1 MGGPNS
7 PNRKSKKLNLSLLST
22 TNLHLSAQR
31 SRVFKACETCRQRKV
46 RCNGVQP
53 CQSCIKH
60 STPCVFRKS
69 ARRQLPSP
77 DQEIHTAHS
86 AVQDHTPP
94 DSDDCVVQSTLS
106 VLPWGVRQQ
115 KDLKH
120 VLDVLKID
128 DSFSGR
134 GKVTKVFSFTS
145 TITILNLIL
154 DLIAQL
160 DDAHLHILDENP
172 RHTPHADVLEYLH
185 QVLVRHEVHRLP
197 PFNPCPPGPLDT
209 VPLQLQSIFLE
220 RYIATNWKIL
230 PFQSPSSLRT
240 RLSSLS
246 CQPTSHMQDKDKA
259 LRAIMFPLLAIGSIT
274 TGHAELGDMLSGEAQ
289 GNTIT
294 PYYMGDLLALQSD
307 LLMISEPFD
316 FLSSVL

>member
-1 MGGPNS
+1 M
-7 PNRKSKKLNLSLLST
+7 
-22 TNLHLSAQR
+22 
-31 SRVFKACETCRQRKV
+31 FKACETCRQRKV

-53 CQSCIKH
+53 CQSCVKH

-77 DQEIHTAHS
+77 DQEIQTAHS
-86 AVQDHTPP
+86 DVDLISP
-94 DSDDCVVQSTLS
+94 DSDGCVVQSTPS
-106 VLPWGVRQQ
+106 VLPWRVRQQ
-115 KDLKH
+115 NNLNYI
-120 VLDVLKID
+120 LDVLKID

-160 DDAHLHILDENP
+160 DNTHPHIPEAESRD
-172 RHTPHADVLEYLH
+172 TPHADVIEYLH
-185 QVLVRHEVHRLP
+185 QVFVRHEALRLP

-220 RYIATNWKIL
+220 RYIATNWKML
-230 PFQSPSSLRT
+230 PFQSPASLRA

-246 CQPTSHMQDKDKA
+246 CQPTSQMQDDDKA

-274 TGHAELGDMLSGEAQ
+274 TGYAELGDMLSGEAQ
-289 GNTIT
+289 RNTIT

-307 LLMISEPFD
+307 LLMISEPFN
-316 FLSSVL
+316 FCSSANQLT